1 MVQIVQHGIET
12 PQLPLKE
19 AVTMADELL
28 AKFSIGAERPGLRVE
43 LCKLLRDIHRRGAMA
58 ERDRATMGEQ
68 AGVNAIIN
76 RDAAIALL
84 IDKGRPILDLYSLTD
99 GQIADAL
106 RSAVTRGE
114 ITAADVR
121 RVAANY
127 GQQESGQ

>member
-1 MVQIVQHGIET
+1 MQDV
-12 PQLPLKE
+12 
-19 AVTMADELL
+19 
-28 AKFSIGAERPGLRVE
+28 R
-43 LCKLLRDIHRRGAMA
+43 
-58 ERDRATMGEQ
+58 
-68 AGVNAIIN
+68 AIIN

-106 RSAVTRGE
+106 RSAVRRGE

-127 GQQESGQ
+127 GQGPSDLDAAARKAKG